1 MITKH
6 FNEIDSTQSYLVDF
20 LKNNSDL
27 CKENI
32 VVSTNNQTM
41 GRGRGSNNWRQQ
53 TNAVA
58 FSFTMKPL
66 EVITLTSLEVACHI
80 VNFFKND
87 PLVKWPNDILNKN
100 NEKVGGIIINI
111 LDDIAIVGI
120 GLNIFSSHS
129 DEFKSLNLK
138 VDDEFRTNMPRK
150 IYQHILENRL
160 SHDEVITK
168 WNSYCAHKNSKVS
181 LVEYNDKFTG
191 RFVGLGKNGE
201 AILEIDGTNKSFY
214 NGSLII

>member
-27 CKENI
+27 RKENI

-41 GRGRGSNNWRQQ
+41 GRGRGSNSWQHQ

-58 FSFTMKPL
+58 FSFTIKPL
-66 EVITLTSLEVACHI
+66 EIMTLTSLEVACHI
-80 VNFFKND
+80 VNFFKD
-87 PLVKWPNDILNKN
+87 EPLVKWPNDILNSKK
-100 NEKVGGIIINI
+100 EKVGGIIINI

-120 GLNIFSSHS
+120 GLNIFSSKS
-129 DEFKSLNLK
+129 DEFKSLELK
-138 VDDEFRTNMPRK
+138 VDDEFRNNMPRK

-160 SHDEVITK
+160 SCDEVITK
-168 WNSYCAHKNSKVS
+168 WNSSCAHLNSEVTLIES
-181 LVEYNDKFTG
+181 NEKFTG
-191 RFVGLGKNGE
+191 IFAGLGKNGE
-201 AILEIDGTNKSFY
+201 AILEIDGANKSFY

>member
-58 FSFTMKPL
+58 FSFTIKPL

-80 VNFFKND
+80 VNFLKND
-87 PLVKWPNDILNKN
+87 PLVKWPNDILNSNK
-100 NEKVGGIIINI
+100 EKVGGIIINL

-120 GLNIFSSHS
+120 GLNISHS
-129 DEFKSLNLK
+129 QDDQFKSLNLK
-138 VDDEFRTNMPRK
+138 VDDKFKINMPRK
-150 IYQHILENRL
+150 IYQYILDNRL
-160 SHDEVITK
+160 SSDEVIAK
-168 WNSYCAHKNSKVS
+168 WNSYCAHKNSKVT
-181 LVEYNDKFTG
+181 LVESNEKFTG
-191 RFVGLGKNGE
+191 MFYGIGKNGE